1 MTLPGAHPGLFDQT
15 PPTRL
20 VRTTDPQT
28 SHEAAG
34 QAKRRG
40 PSQRRQI
47 WEALQHLGSATDYE
61 LSAYTGLLRSS
72 AGKRRQELTDL
83 GHVVSTPYKRPTD
96 TGSMAIVWRCSYV
109 SEYLAP

>member
-1 MTLPGAHPGLFDQT
+1 MSQSDSQPGLFDQV

-20 VRTTDPQT
+20 VRTTDPTT

-47 WEALQHLGSATDYE
+47 WEALKHLGSATDYE
-61 LSAYTGLLRSS
+61 LSVYTGLLRSS

-83 GHVVSTPYKRPTD
+83 GHVVSTPYKRKTD
-96 TGSMAIVWRCSYV
+96 TGSDAIVWRCSYV
-109 SEYLAP
+109 SEYPPA